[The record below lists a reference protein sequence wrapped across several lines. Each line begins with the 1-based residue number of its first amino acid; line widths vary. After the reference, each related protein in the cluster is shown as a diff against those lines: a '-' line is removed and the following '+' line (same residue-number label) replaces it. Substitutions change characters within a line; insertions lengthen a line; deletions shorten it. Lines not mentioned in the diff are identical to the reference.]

1 MVPVATILAFEAK
14 WGAHTGHKEEA
25 IRRELGV
32 TPARYYQLLGR
43 AIDTREALEADPILV
58 HRLQD
63 ERARNRVRRR
73 MAVALARPS
82 AGSGGLRSARS

>member
-1 MVPVATILAFEAK
+1 MVPAATLLAFEAQ

-43 AIDTREALEADPILV
+43 AIDTREALERDPVLV

-63 ERARNRVRRR
+63 ARARYRRR
-73 MAVALARPS
+73 RSMLAV
-82 AGSGGLRSARS
+82 